1 MTEQAYAEIK
11 RRILTLEFKPGEFL
25 NETTIRQLLG
35 LGRTPVHEALH
46 RLRLEGL
53 VEIIPRKGIM
63 IRAESLK
70 DVISLIE
77 ARMIVEPQCMRLA
90 AERAQAGHLAE
101 LADIMKRFRQALA
114 DGEPSSFME
123 LDSRFHRELVQ
134 ASSNPVL
141 SDVMRLLHERASR
154 IWHLQLWGKNDLRVT
169 MCEHDAIYQAVQ
181 RGDPNAAY
189 EAALAHLTSLK
200 RRILSGAN

>member
-11 RRILTLEFKPGEFL
+11 RRILTLEFKPSQFL
-25 NETTIRQLLG
+25 NETTICQLLD

-46 RLRLEGL
+46 RLKLEGL

-70 DVISLIE
+70 DVISLLE
-77 ARMIVEPQCMRLA
+77 ARMIVEPQCVRLA
-90 AERAQAGHLAE
+90 AERAQASHLAE
-101 LADIMKRFRQALA
+101 LADIMTQFQHALS
-114 DGEPSSFME
+114 DGTPGSFME

-134 ASSNPVL
+134 AASNPVL
-141 SDVMRLLHERASR
+141 GDLMRLLHERASR
-154 IWHLQLWGKNDLRVT
+154 IWHLQLWSTNDLRVT
-169 MCEHDAIYQAVQ
+169 LHEHEAIYQAVQ

-189 EAALAHLTSLK
+189 EAALTHLTSLK